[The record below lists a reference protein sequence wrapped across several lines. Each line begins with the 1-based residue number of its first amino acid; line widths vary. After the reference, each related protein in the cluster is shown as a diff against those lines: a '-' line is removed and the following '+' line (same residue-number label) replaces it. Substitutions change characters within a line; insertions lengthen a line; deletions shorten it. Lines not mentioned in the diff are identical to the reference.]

1 MTCFLGQILNL
12 RMIYFLTWREY
23 ATTWTWLLVTHKL
36 GSAWSA
42 WIGPNKSGHLG
53 QLFIF
58 AVYIAP
64 GHLFFFLPTP
74 EFMILGSPDQRL
86 ISGPTNQRATM
97 VPGAR
102 FRTAALLYFYFWKC
116 FFSTIFSRKL

>member
-36 GSAWSA
+36 GSARSA

-64 GHLFFFLPTP
+64 GHFVFFLPTP

-86 ISGPTNQRATM
+86 ISGPTNQRARDD
-97 VPGAR
+97 GSW
-102 FRTAALLYFYFWKC
+102 RTISDSSIIIFLFLEMFFLYNF
-116 FFSTIFSRKL
+116 L